1 MGESEMEIK
10 IKKKIPNLEEK
21 TMKNSKNKQT

>member
-10 IKKKIPNLEEK
+10 IKKIPNLEEK